1 MSKMLVTDTHPL
13 TRYFCGPKSKLSR
26 KVFRA
31 FDDAIENK
39 TKVIYVPATVLWE
52 ISILISNGDIKLSL
66 PFSDWVTALFKHPM
80 ILSAPFDEQTAIQ
93 YHQLKFTT
101 DPFDKAI
108 VATAL
113 QFGLP
118 LITNDSVI
126 HDKKP
131 CKLFW
136 D

>member
-1 MSKMLVTDTHPL
+1 MSTMFVTDTHPL
-13 TRYFCGPKSKLSR
+13 TGYFCGQRSKLSR
-26 KVFRA
+26 KVIRA
-31 FDDAIENK
+31 FEDATNNK

-52 ISILISNGDIKLSL
+52 ISILINKGAIELRL
-66 PFSDWVTALFKHPM
+66 PFSDWVSTMFKHPM
-80 ILSAPFDEQTAIQ
+80 LLPVPFDEQTAVQ
-93 YHQLKFTT
+93 YHQLSFTS

-108 VATAL
+108 VAAAL
-113 QFGLP
+113 QLDLP
-118 LITNDSVI
+118 LITNDGVI